1 MKLQNMTIIFL
12 VIILPI
18 ILVVSYYMSLQIDTL
33 NMQTSYN
40 TKLLES
46 TKEAIDA
53 FEINT
58 VQWNSE
64 YSSVGNSKRRDVN
77 ASINTFIT
85 SFANNLGVG
94 GASKDYILSYIPA
107 IAYTMYD
114 GFYIYS
120 PAETKQVAKD
130 DKGIA
135 KRDEDGNLIYL
146 TAGGSETK
154 DSNNAATTYEHILK
168 PYAAYTA
175 RYKNDSRTIDVTI
188 NYTLDNYIKV
198 YGDINGSYEVKA
210 GYLIDTGKVSIPADT
225 ITGIKANEIL
235 IEPEKLSEKVYY
247 EGLGSPQSYDYVY
260 TNNKTKIYFDGNT
273 PFYIQNEKRHNLS
286 DTNVRFKELTIMIN
300 DTEYIK
306 IYQALSTGSD
316 GKDNQV
322 TAGTW
327 YYGNINSAGNIV
339 VTGEVSGDKYGQQS
353 CDLKEDC
360 SAINYYV
367 EAYVFSKWVD
377 SNLDGIKASNMDG
390 YKDDHETEEGTEE
403 SFITEGEIF
412 NLNDIES
419 EKSTFSNHKRE
430 VIKNSVVSS
439 LNQAITS
446 YSRNTAGNYQLPV
459 LSETDWDQILTN
471 VSMITFVQDLPIG
484 MKYYNNYAIAT
495 STLNK
500 EYVDPNEIY
509 ISVQGDSYYHTL
521 YCDKIDHDAT
531 ISAYRSIDYVAKSY
545 EISEDN
551 KGYYYQHEDLGKEA
565 CYYCLV
571 NRALYNPSE
580 TNKQKQV
587 YETAL
592 AREKNN
598 INDSEL
604 PEPAVI
610 TPEEPPEQE
619 EPETI
624 TPIIGP
630 EENND
635 ISPTDERT
643 IEITTPGWY
652 RLTIVAGGR
661 TEVHTIKLHQN

>member
-1 MKLQNMTIIFL
+1 MLLTQQDIKNG
-12 VIILPI
+12 
-18 ILVVSYYMSLQIDTL
+18 
-33 NMQTSYN
+33 N
-40 TKLLES
+40 T
-46 TKEAIDA
+46 
-53 FEINT
+53 
-58 VQWNSE
+58 
-64 YSSVGNSKRRDVN
+64 
-77 ASINTFIT
+77 
-85 SFANNLGVG
+85 
-94 GASKDYILSYIPA
+94 
-107 IAYTMYD
+107 
-114 GFYIYS
+114 
-120 PAETKQVAKD
+120 
-130 DKGIA
+130 
-135 KRDEDGNLIYL
+135 
-146 TAGGSETK
+146 
-154 DSNNAATTYEHILK
+154 
-168 PYAAYTA
+168 
-175 RYKNDSRTIDVTI
+175 DVTI

-210 GYLIDTGKVSIPADT
+210 GYLIDTGKVNIPTNT
-225 ITGIKANEIL
+225 ISGLTVNEIQ

-286 DTNVRFKELTIMIN
+286 DTNVRFKELTIRIN
-300 DTEYIK
+300 NTEYIK

-316 GKDNQV
+316 GNKNQV
-322 TAGTW
+322 TAGKW

-339 VTGEVSGDKYGQQS
+339 VTGEVSENYGQES

-390 YKDDHETEEGTEE
+390 YEDDHETEEGTED

-419 EKSTFSNHKRE
+419 ENSTFSNHKRE

-509 ISVQGDSYYHTL
+509 ISAEEDSYYHTL
-521 YCDKIDHDAT
+521 YWK
-531 ISAYRSIDYVAKSY
+531 
-545 EISEDN
+545 
-551 KGYYYQHEDLGKEA
+551 
-565 CYYCLV
+565 
-571 NRALYNPSE
+571 
-580 TNKQKQV
+580 
-587 YETAL
+587 
-592 AREKNN
+592 
-598 INDSEL
+598 
-604 PEPAVI
+604 
-610 TPEEPPEQE
+610 
-619 EPETI
+619 
-624 TPIIGP
+624 
-630 EENND
+630 
-635 ISPTDERT
+635 
-643 IEITTPGWY
+643 Y
-652 RLTIVAGGR
+652 RLCCKI
-661 TEVHTIKLHQN
+661 I